1 MIIKWRSE
9 YAEVSYDHRSP
20 WGPDQRKILCIS
32 MQGFLRKDS
41 ESTHFLSE
49 HLICS
54 NQHPGDRKFHHL
66 LHMCITCI
74 TRNSWL
80 KLQRSKCLVLI
91 TGINGIFVGLQ
102 SGPRSRHAQTQ
113 FMVIP
118 QNCELRRFLFI
129 EPKWVHSSFQ
139 DASNN
144 SLLCFSFPT
153 KSKTNN
159 SPITADTARINSL
172 LDVKSLESLK
182 RKVILRTKH
191 NYFVAYLLH
200 TLSIK

>member
-1 MIIKWRSE
+1 
-9 YAEVSYDHRSP
+9 
-20 WGPDQRKILCIS
+20 

-91 TGINGIFVGLQ
+91 TGINRIFVGLQ

-118 QNCELRRFLFI
+118 QNWELRRFLFI
-129 EPKWVHSSFQ
+129 EPKWVHGRVSKMLPTTHFS
-139 DASNN
+139 ASV
-144 SLLCFSFPT
+144 FPRRAKLT
-153 KSKTNN
+153 ILPSQ
-159 SPITADTARINSL
+159 PIQR
-172 LDVKSLESLK
+172 E
-182 RKVILRTKH
+182 
-191 NYFVAYLLH
+191 
-200 TLSIK
+200 